1 MRTSGCSRR
10 FCVSGV
16 LALSMAMLAVG
27 CQRQQGPGYIKL
39 REEGRNFAH
48 DGNYVAAREMFL
60 QADASNPERLPNLN
74 DLGAVSLGVARQRF
88 VEKNHAAA
96 MRECDAAIG
105 FYRRAIAV
113 HPGYQ
118 KSLEGLNEALELKGD
133 FEAAL
138 EVAQWAADNLGPAA
152 KHQVFLAR
160 ELEQRGDLDAAMNA
174 YKQALAMEPENPLPH
189 VAYAEFLLRRN
200 NEAEAVQHLQEAY
213 RLNPKDRTVREDLI
227 ARGVLAAS
235 ERER

>member
-1 MRTSGCSRR
+1 MRTSLCCGRS
-10 FCVSGV
+10 CVGGLLV
-16 LALSMAMLAVG
+16 VATAMLAMG
-27 CQRQQGPGYIKL
+27 CNQRGPGYIKL
-39 REEGRNFAH
+39 REEGRKLAFE
-48 DGNYVAAREMFL
+48 GNYVAAREMLL
-60 QADASNPERLPNLN
+60 QADARKPERLPNLN

-88 VEKNHAAA
+88 VERNHAAA

-118 KSLEGLNEALELKGD
+118 KSLEGLNEALELKGE
-133 FEAAL
+133 FEEAL
-138 EVAQWAADNLGPAA
+138 EVARWAAENLGPSA

-160 ELEQRGDLDAAMNA
+160 ELEQRGDFDAAMKA
-174 YKQALAMEPENPLPH
+174 YRQALAMEPKNPLPH

-200 NEAEAVQHLQEAY
+200 NETEAIEHLKEAY